1 VDEIFVHVTPYLLGD
16 GVRLFDSFEGEGIT
30 LEKLEMVDG
39 PLATHLRY
47 RVVKN

>member
-1 VDEIFVHVTPYLLGD
+1 MDEIFVHVAPYPLGD

-30 LEKLEMVDG
+30 LEVVDG

-47 RVVKN
+47 RVVKS